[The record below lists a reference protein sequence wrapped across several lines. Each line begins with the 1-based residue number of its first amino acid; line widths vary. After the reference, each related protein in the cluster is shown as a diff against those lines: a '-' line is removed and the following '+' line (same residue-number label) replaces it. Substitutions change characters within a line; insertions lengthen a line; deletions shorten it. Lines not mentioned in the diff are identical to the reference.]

1 MVGRILRE
9 RGRIGELAAE
19 IYSSQPGRAEKLKD
33 VMLGLGGLK
42 RPVQVERLWY
52 HNGRP
57 VFKFFGIDS
66 ISDAQSWRGADLLA
80 PESERARLEPGE
92 YSHADLIGCE
102 VRASLGEQPLGIVR
116 GIEDYGSQI
125 LLRVEKSAGGEM
137 LIPFVKAICREID
150 VARKIIRVEL
160 PEGLSGAVREA
171 RFVTFHVLTIFPE
184 FFRGP
189 FEHGVIERAQKAG
202 LIQIRVHDLRT
213 WTADRHRTVDDR
225 PFGGGEGMVLKPGPI
240 FEAVE
245 SIWPDRTEGEQG
257 RKVVLLSAQGR
268 KFDQS
273 VAREF
278 AGLSELLLICGRY
291 EGVDER
297 VAEHLAD
304 EELSVG
310 DFVLSGGELAAA
322 MVIDVVA
329 RLKEGVLGNRD
340 SAVYESFGEDGLLD
354 CPQYTRPA
362 EFRGWK
368 APEVLLGGNHEE
380 IRQWRRKAARE
391 KTARHRPDLLRM

>member
-1 MVGRILRE
+1 M
-9 RGRIGELAAE
+9 
-19 IYSSQPGRAEKLKD
+19 
-33 VMLGLGGLK
+33 
-42 RPVQVERLWY
+42 
-52 HNGRP
+52 
-57 VFKFFGIDS
+57 
-66 ISDAQSWRGADLLA
+66 
-80 PESERARLEPGE
+80 
-92 YSHADLIGCE
+92 
-102 VRASLGEQPLGIVR
+102 
-116 GIEDYGSQI
+116 
-125 LLRVEKSAGGEM
+125 
-137 LIPFVKAICREID
+137 
-150 VARKIIRVEL
+150 
-160 PEGLSGAVREA
+160 
-171 RFVTFHVLTIFPE
+171 TFHVLTIFPE

-189 FEHGVIERAQKAG
+189 FEYGVVEKAHRAG
-202 LIQIRVHDLRT
+202 LIQIKIHDLRT
-213 WTADRHRTVDDR
+213 WTTDRHRTVDDR

-245 SIWPDRTEGEQG
+245 SIWPDRATLEGKKAEPAPSK
-257 RKVVLLSAQGR
+257 KVVLLSAQGR

-278 AGLSELLLICGRY
+278 AGLDELLLICGRY

-380 IRQWRRKAARE
+380 IRQWRLKAARE
-391 KTARHRPDLLRM
+391 KTARQRPDLLKT